1 MITSMDFLISPQAYQ
16 IYLLTKYFITR
27 VNFFTQKLPF
37 TTRRGRIR
45 FSPQSGHGG
54 ETLRDPFKRVCCRE
68 CVWGG
73 GGGHSLQL
81 SPVPSNH
88 CGTPTR
94 AGLSPGCPPAP
105 ESRWAISVCSKT
117 PSLGNFCPV
126 APRLVQDFLRALESE
141 VPEVVINPWR
151 CLITNKIEALLNL
164 TLHSLFSSDLQK

>member
-73 GGGHSLQL
+73 GGDTASSCHPSPAITAALPPGLGFPQDAPQPRRAAGPFL
-81 SPVPSNH
+81 SAARLLHWGISVLWLL
-88 CGTPTR
+88 
-94 AGLSPGCPPAP
+94 GLSKTFSEHWSLRFP
-105 ESRWAISVCSKT
+105 RW
-117 PSLGNFCPV
+117 
-126 APRLVQDFLRALESE
+126 
-141 VPEVVINPWR
+141 
-151 CLITNKIEALLNL
+151 
-164 TLHSLFSSDLQK
+164 

>member
-73 GGGHSLQL
+73 GGTQPPAVTRPQQSLRHSH
-81 SPVPSNH
+81 PGWAFPRM
-88 CGTPTR
+88 PP
-94 AGLSPGCPPAP
+94 SPGEP
-105 ESRWAISVCSKT
+105 
-117 PSLGNFCPV
+117 LGHFCLQQDSFTGEFLSCGSS
-126 APRLVQDFLRALESE
+126 ACPRLSQSTGVWGSRGGDQPLEMSH
-141 VPEVVINPWR
+141 N
-151 CLITNKIEALLNL
+151 
-164 TLHSLFSSDLQK
+164 